1 MGIAID
7 SPTHRRVVL
16 APVNRGRLN
25 MMTPA
30 TKQKSLS
37 FHRHG
42 QIPPAAR
49 SVSFAAR
56 SDKSLTSPSSTAGLA
71 ATKLKLR
78 LQLALY
84 KLQQQ
89 KRQSPRR
96 QFSLNTS
103 FTTAGKAHNEA
114 SPNGMANPNGMA
126 SKEKRNPT
134 DRANPSVNINLKT
147 VTTPSLSSIAG
158 DRKLRL
164 FAIKSSSSH
173 YNPQQLAPLVPSTL
187 TVPQAKGLL
196 RSPLPSINKILKTP
210 LKNSSRR
217 FVERPHADETTIDED
232 DENQTRV
239 QYSSSPVRDNYTLGT
254 PNSFSVARSLLQLGS
269 GYYN

>member
-25 MMTPA
+25 LMTPA

-42 QIPPAAR
+42 QIPPIAR

-96 QFSLNTS
+96 QFALNTS
-103 FTTAGKAHNEA
+103 FTSTPRTGKNIPTKQK
-114 SPNGMANPNGMA
+114 PN
-126 SKEKRNPT
+126 
-134 DRANPSVNINLKT
+134 ANPSVNINLKT

-173 YNPQQLAPLVPSTL
+173 YNPQQLAPLVPSNVAL
-187 TVPQAKGLL
+187 AQPKGLL

-217 FVERPHADETTIDED
+217 FVERIHADDTTIDED

>member
-25 MMTPA
+25 SMTPA

-37 FHRHG
+37 LHRHG
-42 QIPPAAR
+42 QIPPMSR

-56 SDKSLTSPSSTAGLA
+56 SDKSSTSPSSTAGLA

-96 QFSLNTS
+96 QFALNTS
-103 FTTAGKAHNEA
+103 FTSTPRTGKNI
-114 SPNGMANPNGMA
+114 PTKPKQKTKPKDNAN
-126 SKEKRNPT
+126 
-134 DRANPSVNINLKT
+134 ANPSVNINLKT

-173 YNPQQLAPLVPSTL
+173 YNPQQSAPLVPSNVAL
-187 TVPQAKGLL
+187 PQPKGLS

-217 FVERPHADETTIDED
+217 FVERIHADDTTIDED